1 MRVVVISSTIF
12 PVPLHNYGGLE
23 AVAFHCAKGLAA
35 KGHQVVLVAPD
46 GSECEGCTIV
56 PTGVAGQHD
65 ESMAYGG
72 YPEHKEGEIV
82 KRRAHQG
89 YWQVLKEADV
99 IIDHSWNKW
108 SYVLKGEGNLKAPVL
123 GVMHA
128 PIKTMYSL
136 LPPNV
141 EKPCLVC
148 ISQDQANQCKEIH
161 DSVGV
166 RVCYNGIDLDF
177 YQPMN
182 VPRTDRFLFLARFSS
197 IKGPDLAI
205 EACKKAGVGLDLV
218 GDTSITQEPEFFHKC
233 KSMCDGKQIRMVG
246 PASRG
251 ECVWWYSQAHCLLH
265 PNQRF
270 REPFGLAPVEAMACG
285 CPVIAWDYGAMRE
298 TIGLNSVGWIVSTF
312 DQLVDTVKAVS
323 RLTMNDMRTRCREW
337 VSQFSLQR
345 NVDRYDELIHEAVEG
360 GW

>member
-1 MRVVVISSTIF
+1 MRVVVVSSTIF
-12 PVPLHNYGGLE
+12 AVPLHNYGGLE
-23 AVAFHCAKGLAA
+23 AVAYHCAKGLAA
-35 KGHQVVLVAPD
+35 KGHQVVLIAPD

-72 YPEHKEGEIV
+72 YSEHKEGEIV

-128 PIKTMYSL
+128 PIKTMYGS
-136 LPPNV
+136 LPPGI
-141 EKPCLVC
+141 EKPCFVC

-161 DSVGV
+161 DLVGV
-166 RVCYNGIDLDF
+166 RVCYNGIDLDV
-177 YQPMN
+177 YKPLD

-312 DQLVDTVKAVS
+312 DQLVDTVMAVS
-323 RLTMNDMRTRCREW
+323 RLTMNDMRTRCQEW

-345 NVDRYDELIHEAVEG
+345 NIDRYDELIHEAVEE